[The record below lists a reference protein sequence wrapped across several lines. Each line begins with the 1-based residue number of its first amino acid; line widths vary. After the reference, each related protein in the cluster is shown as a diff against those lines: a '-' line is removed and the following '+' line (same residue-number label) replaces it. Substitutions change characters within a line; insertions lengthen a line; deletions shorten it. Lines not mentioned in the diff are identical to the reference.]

1 MKLILILRPLEGGG
15 ERRENTFLYSAF
27 GCDVDIGSCEH
38 QYSQA
43 DPKPMFKVIFI
54 VYSQTE
60 SFCFGKK
67 ARTCLIGISE
77 DVQTALDLIVIE
89 DL

>member
-1 MKLILILRPLEGGG
+1 MGGKC
-15 ERRENTFLYSAF
+15 RENTFPYSAF
-27 GCDVDIGSCEH
+27 SCDVDIGSREH

-54 VYSQTE
+54 VCSQTE
-60 SFCFGKK
+60 PFCFGKK
-67 ARTCLIGISE
+67 AHTCLTGMSE